1 MAKAEIYTG
10 LDVGSNSVRVVV
22 MQRSA
27 ANELTAVGASEV
39 PSGGVNKGVVT
50 SIDETVSAISE
61 VFERAERMT
70 GLPVERATVGISGS
84 HVLIQESH
92 GVVAVAKADGEI
104 SPADISR
111 VLEAAQTVAVPP
123 NYELLH
129 VLPQFFTVDNQ
140 TNIKD
145 PVGMVGVRLEAQAQ
159 IIMCQAAPVR
169 NLTKC
174 VYRTGVD
181 IDALVF
187 SVLATAGA
195 ILTKKQKELG
205 VALINLG
212 AATTSL
218 AIYEEGDIIHTAV
231 LPVGAGH
238 ITSDLAIGLRTAI
251 EVAESIKLNYGHAQ
265 AKQVSRREDIDI
277 VEAEETSAAA
287 KPLKVPRQQVAEIIE
302 ARMEEIFKMVDKEF
316 RKVGRSG
323 LLPSG
328 VIITGGGAKLP
339 GVVDLAK
346 EVFRLPAFL
355 GLPTELNTPI
365 DKLKDSEFT
374 TAIGL
379 AQWIP
384 LRLVSGGYIMTDRG
398 QFSSV
403 GHVTNKMRGW
413 LRSLLP

>member
-22 MQRSA
+22 MQRTA

-39 PSGGVNKGVVT
+39 ASSGVNKGVVT

-61 VFERAERMT
+61 AFERAERMT
-70 GLPVERATVGISGS
+70 GLPIERATVGISGS

-104 SPADISR
+104 GPADVSR

-129 VLPQFFTVDNQ
+129 VLPRFFTVDNQ

-181 IDALVF
+181 IDELVF

-195 ILTKKQKELG
+195 VLTKKQKELG
-205 VALINLG
+205 VVLINLG
-212 AATTSL
+212 AATTSI
-218 AIYEEGDIIHTAV
+218 AVYEEGDIIHTAV

-251 EVAESIKLNYGHAQ
+251 EVAESIKLNYGYAQ

-277 VEAEETSAAA
+277 AEAEDTAGAA

-302 ARMEEIFKMVDKEF
+302 ARMEEIFKMADKEL

-339 GVVDLAK
+339 GVIDLAK

-384 LRLVSGGYIMTDRG
+384 ARLAGGGYTMTDRG

-403 GHVTNKMRGW
+403 GQVTNKMRGW